1 MKFHSVL
8 LGLAVLSAA
17 AIAADALPPGH
28 PRLTVKKQ
36 TQGAPA
42 AQLPEKGKVLSV
54 IDVPQYKYL
63 EVTRNKRTFWIAG
76 STVAAKKGDVI
87 RFDKGMVMGN
97 FHSKTLN
104 RDFPDISFVNQVVI
118 TKEKE

>member
-8 LGLAVLSAA
+8 LVLTVFSAA

-28 PRLTVKKQ
+28 PAMDANKQ
-36 TQGAPA
+36 GQGAPA
-42 AQLPEKGKVLSV
+42 AQLPQKGKVLSV
-54 IDVPQYKYL
+54 IDVPQYTYL
-63 EVTRNKRTFWIAG
+63 EVTQNKKTFWIA
-76 STVAAKKGDVI
+76 SPTVAVKKGDVI
-87 RFDKGMVMGN
+87 RFDNGMVMNN

-104 RDFPDISFVNQVVI
+104 RDFPTISFVSRVVI

>member
-8 LGLAVLSAA
+8 LGLAVFSAA

-28 PRLTVKKQ
+28 PRLDAKKQ
-36 TQGAPA
+36 VQEATA
-42 AQLPEKGKVLSV
+42 AQLPQKGKVLSA
-54 IDVPQYKYL
+54 IDVPQYTYL
-63 EVTRNKRTFWIAG
+63 EVTQNKKTFWIA
-76 STVAAKKGDVI
+76 SPTVAAKRGDVI
-87 RFDKGMVMGN
+87 RFDSGMVMSN

-104 RDFPDISFVNQVVI
+104 RDFPNISFVNQVVI

>member
-8 LGLAVLSAA
+8 LGLAVFSAA

-28 PRLTVKKQ
+28 PPLTAKEQV
-36 TQGAPA
+36 QGAPA
-42 AQLPEKGKVLSV
+42 AHLPQKGKFLSV
-54 IDVPQYKYL
+54 IDVPQYTYL

-76 STVAAKKGDVI
+76 PTVAAKKGDVI

-104 RDFPDISFVNQVVI
+104 RDFPNISFVNQVVI
-118 TKEKE
+118 TKEME